1 MIYFSIQ
8 FKSPVHPIRTKLNN
22 RSKIYLNTIPGNNLK
37 FTDFKGGYQYENMP
51 DISEIFV
58 KRVLSLIYEG
68 ISVSKSQ
75 KSFSK
80 TESFI
85 KTYVH
90 FFTNRFDYILSS
102 PWLKITIIKDKDLT
116 SRKFAR
122 LVKSPNCT
130 NQKYILKWVWSC
142 WKFDGLSYQEAV
154 LKIDEIIQTEPIK
167 ERSRG
172 IHNVPV
178 RLVLVLS
185 LD

>member
-1 MIYFSIQ
+1 MVGSSFTAKNFLLSAVKMYGQSMDRVLLLSAKNDLFSIQ

-37 FTDFKGGYQYENMP
+37 FIDFKGGYQYENMP

-130 NQKYILKWVWSC
+130 NQKYILK
-142 WKFDGLSYQEAV
+142 
-154 LKIDEIIQTEPIK
+154 
-167 ERSRG
+167 
-172 IHNVPV
+172 
-178 RLVLVLS
+178 
-185 LD
+185 